1 MNKFSIRFGF
11 NEASIL
17 RFFESILQKNISTHS
32 AIEIIDKEE
41 FFKRE
46 KFLIPSDPFFESLS
60 EIISLDENLKKVLGG
75 LFGDDSDATK
85 IKFIDFFVVL
95 TVSNEF
101 LSNDQKIRTLKNLVL
116 GVFGIV
122 ETLENYHDLSIIANN
137 SFNGSG
143 PREINERL
151 FESNSTSCND

>member
-1 MNKFSIRFGF
+1 MW
-11 NEASIL
+11 
-17 RFFESILQKNISTHS
+17 
-32 AIEIIDKEE
+32 
-41 FFKRE
+41 
-46 KFLIPSDPFFESLS
+46 FESLS

-75 LFGDDSDATK
+75 LFGDDSESLK

-101 LSNDQKIRTLKNLVL
+101 LSNEQKIRTLKNLVL

-122 ETLENYHDLSIIANN
+122 ETLENDHDRSLIANN

-143 PREINERL
+143 PQEINERL
-151 FESNSTSCND
+151 FESNSMNCND